1 MKKFKQCTI
10 QLLKNDAFTSIWIEV
25 KDAVKDK
32 IIDVDY
38 KMFNIKGKAKV
49 LIVYHGIIIE
59 DRTPKKTKKDK
70 K

>member
-10 QLLKNDAFTSIWIEV
+10 QFIKDDSFTSIWIEI
-25 KDAVKDK
+25 KDAVEGE

-38 KMFNIKGKAKV
+38 KIFNIKGKAKV

-59 DRTPKKTKKDK
+59 DKKEKKSK

>member
-1 MKKFKQCTI
+1 MKHYKQCTI
-10 QLLKNDAFTSIWIEV
+10 QLLKDDAFTSIWIEV
-25 KDAVKDK
+25 NDAVKDK

-59 DRTPKKTKKDK
+59 DKKKKKDK